1 MNAPVRA
8 TPFDLRTCPSVRAS
22 EARATRAVAETL
34 SSMPAAW
41 AIELPPFGTVT
52 FEVAGIDLA
61 PPPEGSIALGLRDG
75 RQRGRL
81 ALPAPLAARFCDLAL
96 GGRGTLA
103 SARPL
108 GPAERGVL
116 VALLAP
122 ALDSIGWALDGT
134 AAPGDAPGPV
144 IAVKIAGAL
153 GPGLCWLDLP
163 AGGALP
169 TATWRRRAAGLPVEA
184 LLTIAAT
191 QLPAAELARLAP
203 GDALVFDGT
212 VAGAL
217 AAEADW
223 SGRLI
228 VGGHAATVRIDPRG
242 AVTVVDDFQLT
253 DAPDER
259 NVVVL
264 KETIMDV
271 SGPTQMAT
279 AALAAA
285 PIEVTAELARLTL
298 RGEELL
304 GLAPGVVLTM
314 GAERARAVVLRA
326 GGEIW
331 AEGELVDVEG
341 ELGVRVTRLLR
352 PGG

>member
-1 MNAPVRA
+1 MVGPAVRA
-8 TPFDLRTCPSVRAS
+8 TPFDLRTCPPVGTS

-34 SSMPAAW
+34 SALPGAW
-41 AIELPPFGTVT
+41 QSDLPPFGAVT
-52 FEVAGIDLA
+52 FTVAGIDSA
-61 PPPEGSIALGLRDG
+61 PRPEGAIVFGLRDG
-75 RQRGRL
+75 RERGQL
-81 ALPAPLAARFCDLAL
+81 VLPQPLAARLCDLAL

-103 SARPL
+103 SARLL

-122 ALDSIGWALDGT
+122 ALDPIGWALDGT
-134 AAPGDAPGPV
+134 APIADTPGPA
-144 IAVKIAGAL
+144 ITVKIAGAL

-163 AGGALP
+163 AGRAAR
-169 TATWRRRAAGLPVEA
+169 TSTWRQRAAGLPVEA
-184 LLTIAAT
+184 RLTISAT
-191 QLPAAELARLAP
+191 LLPASDLTRLAP

-212 VAGAL
+212 AAATL

-223 SGRLI
+223 TARLTI
-228 VGGHAATVRIDPRG
+228 GAHAATVRIVPRG

-253 DAPDER
+253 DVPDER
-259 NVVVL
+259 KVSLL
-264 KETIMDV
+264 KEGTMDV

-285 PIEVTAELARLTL
+285 PIEVTAELGRITL
-298 RGEELL
+298 RGEEVL
-304 GLAPGVVLTM
+304 GLAPGVVLTVA
-314 GAERARAVVLRA
+314 AERSRAVILRA

-352 PGG
+352 P

>member
-1 MNAPVRA
+1 MVDGAVKA
-8 TPFDLRTCPSVRAS
+8 TPFDLGACPRVRTS

-34 SSMPAAW
+34 SALPGGW
-41 AIELPPFGTVT
+41 QIELPPFGAVS
-52 FEVAGIDLA
+52 FEVAGIDSA
-61 PPPEGSIALGLRDG
+61 PRPREAITFGLRDG
-75 RQRGRL
+75 RQRGQF
-81 ALPAPLAARFCDLAL
+81 ALPQALAARFCDLAL

-122 ALDSIGWALDGT
+122 AFDPIGWALDGSAPT
-134 AAPGDAPGPV
+134 ADMVGPA

-153 GPGLCWLDLP
+153 GPGLCWLELP
-163 AGGALP
+163 AGRAVP
-169 TATWRRRAAGLPVEA
+169 NATWLKRAAGLPVEA
-184 LLTIAAT
+184 RLAIAAT
-191 QLPAAELARLAP
+191 VLPASELVELAP

-212 VAGAL
+212 DAAAL
-217 AAEADW
+217 AVEADW
-223 SGRLI
+223 TARLTI
-228 VGGHAATVRIDPRG
+228 GGHAATVRIDPRG
-242 AVTVVDDFQLT
+242 AVTMTDDFQLT
-253 DAPDER
+253 DAADER
-259 NVVVL
+259 KVSVL
-264 KETIMDV
+264 KEGTMDV

-304 GLAPGVVLTM
+304 ALAPGVVLTVA
-314 GAERARAVVLRA
+314 AERARAVILRA

-352 PGG
+352 P